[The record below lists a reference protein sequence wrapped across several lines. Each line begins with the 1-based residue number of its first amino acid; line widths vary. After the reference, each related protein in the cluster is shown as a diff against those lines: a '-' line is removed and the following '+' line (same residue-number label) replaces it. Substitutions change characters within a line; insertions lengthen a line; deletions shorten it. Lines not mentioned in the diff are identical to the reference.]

1 MSEYLTIGEVAEQIF
16 AGRISG
22 HSVRRWIAKG
32 VGVPKVKLPAT
43 RMGRDYFVLRDDAEE
58 FKQAVNNPDLYR
70 RRKSTERNERA
81 KKRLEAAGA

>member
-1 MSEYLTIGEVAEQIF
+1 MTEYLSIAEVAEQVF
-16 AGRISG
+16 SGRISG

-70 RRKSTERNERA
+70 RRKSTECNERA
-81 KKRLEAAGA
+81 KRRLQKAGA